1 MNKIVMMTLL
11 VSCASLF
18 AAEEKRDGAKKT
30 DAVRDTAQT
39 EKRAMRMVTS
49 AVALLAGKEDDSR
62 AVGMLEAVERM
73 YSDTQARFS
82 AALELGRH
90 FIGKRDLDRALA
102 ELKKC
107 DAASD
112 PEVRAEALL
121 LQGDLYRAKQRPG
134 EAAMVLR
141 RLTQDYP
148 TSDFANEAF
157 FRIGQIH
164 FEASR
169 WTRASEA
176 FEMVGTAVPV
186 AKTNEIA
193 ICEAGQCIYAHVTD
207 KDLAVLAAM
216 GVTNRIELTG
226 SDNDRETAV
235 LQPFGKGDGDFI
247 ASVKTS
253 VEPSLPNDGVLTA
266 RGNDPIRVVYL
277 DANTQQGELN
287 KPRKAEAFTV
297 SSGAVAFLD
306 GAMRQ
311 TVRGVFVDQ
320 PAFIRIRDFD
330 LDITDKPDAAKVTVR
345 SQYRER
351 PAPAPGEL
359 VAPPPAP
366 DAPWLTRGEI
376 EVALSETGPRTG
388 VFVGR
393 ITTRLMPADT
403 NDMKRLPPGEV
414 YVNPEDKIVAEYV
427 DAKHQRGIG
436 PETKIAEVFAL
447 VGGSTDP
454 QSIVAHSSEATIQ
467 AKKLLLEAQL
477 LHKWGSIFK
486 EVGLDDSAKEKA
498 EEGLKRVAEVF
509 ELSALNTLDRLVIEQ
524 AYETRWNLYLVQSE
538 LRLAINTCN
547 ALVKRFPDTLLA
559 DRAFMQLA
567 MARREEKNGTG
578 VGAAIALFNAIIALP
593 NSQFKAEAQYRIAET
608 LENEERRRV
617 AAASSSRVTAPNFA
631 TAMKAYERCAETYP
645 SSAFAGESF
654 KRMVDYYVSIKTYPH
669 ALEIVKR
676 VFQDYP
682 DAPWLDEILLKW
694 GVVLHRQG
702 DKDGSIAKFR
712 QILEEYPEGE
722 SAKQAASF
730 LKRLE
735 AE

>member
-1 MNKIVMMTLL
+1 MKKIVMMALL
-11 VSCASLF
+11 AACASLF
-18 AAEEKRDGAKKT
+18 AVEEKQNGAKKT

-39 EKRAMRMVTS
+39 EKRAKRMVTN

-62 AVGMLEAVERM
+62 AVGMLEAVGRM
-73 YSDTQARFS
+73 YPDSQARFF

-90 FIGKRDLDRALA
+90 FIGKRELDRALA

-107 DAASD
+107 GAASD
-112 PEVRAEALL
+112 PELRAESMF
-121 LQGDLYRAKQRPG
+121 LQGDLYLAKQRPG

-141 RLTQDYP
+141 RLTQDFP

-157 FRIGQIH
+157 FKIGQIH

-186 AKTNEIA
+186 AKTNEIVLA
-193 ICEAGQCIYAHVTD
+193 EAGQRIYAHVTD
-207 KDLAVLAAM
+207 KDLAILAAM
-216 GVTNRIELTG
+216 GVTNHIEFTG
-226 SDNDRETAV
+226 SGNDRETAV

-253 VEPSLPNDGVLTA
+253 VEPSRPGDGILTA
-266 RGNDPIRVVYL
+266 RGDDPIRVAYV
-277 DANTQQGELN
+277 DANTQKGEIN
-287 KPRKAEAFTV
+287 KPRKSDAFTV
-297 SSGAVAFLD
+297 SSGAIAFLD

-311 TVRGVFVDQ
+311 TVRGVFVGQ
-320 PAFIRIRDFD
+320 PAFIRLRDFD
-330 LDITDKPDAAKVTVR
+330 LDVTDGPDAVKVTVR

-351 PAPAPGEL
+351 PEPAPGEL
-359 VAPPPAP
+359 VAPPPP

-376 EVALSETGPRTG
+376 KVTLTETGPRTG
-388 VFVGR
+388 VFAGR
-393 ITTRLMPADT
+393 ITPRLMPADT
-403 NDMKRLPPGEV
+403 NDVKRLPSGEI
-414 YVNPEDKIVAEYV
+414 YVKPEDKIVAEYIDV
-427 DAKHQRGIG
+427 KHLRGND
-436 PETKIAEVFAL
+436 PETKSAEVFAL

-498 EEGLKRVAEVF
+498 EEGLKRVSEVF
-509 ELSALNTLDRLVIEQ
+509 EISSRNTLDRLVVEK
-524 AYETRWNLYLVQSE
+524 AYETRWNLHLVQGDI
-538 LRLAINTCN
+538 RHAIDTCN

-559 DRAFMQLA
+559 DSAFMQIA
-567 MARREEKNGTG
+567 MARREEKGGAG

-608 LENEERRRV
+608 LEKEEHRRV
-617 AAASSSRVTAPNFA
+617 AAASSSRDAKPNFA
-631 TAMKAYERCAETYP
+631 SAMKAYKRCAETYP

-654 KRMVDYYVSIKTYPH
+654 KRMVDYYVAIKTYPH
-669 ALEIVKR
+669 ALEIVNR

-682 DAPWLDEILLKW
+682 DAPWLDEMLLKW
-694 GVVLHRQG
+694 GVILHRQG
-702 DKDGSIAKFR
+702 DKEGGVAKFR
-712 QILEEYPEGE
+712 QILEEYPGGG